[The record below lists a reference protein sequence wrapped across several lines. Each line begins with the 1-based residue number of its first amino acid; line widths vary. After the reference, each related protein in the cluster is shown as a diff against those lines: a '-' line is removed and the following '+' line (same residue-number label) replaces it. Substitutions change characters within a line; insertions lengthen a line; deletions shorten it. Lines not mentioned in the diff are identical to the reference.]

1 MLDIRSIVKDEA
13 VINCIL
19 TLGAIRLNKSSVTIE
34 EVEEAYNNGHT
45 EIREDIDYI
54 IFDEAE

>member
-1 MLDIRSIVKDEA
+1 MLDIGSIIKDEA

-19 TLGAIRLNKSSVTIE
+19 TLGAIRLNKISVTID
-34 EVEEAYNNGHT
+34 EVEEAYNNGHV

>member
-19 TLGAIRLNKSSVTIE
+19 TLGAIRLNKVSVTIE
-34 EVEEAYNNGHT
+34 EVEAAYNNGHVD
-45 EIREDIDYI
+45 IKEDIDYI
-54 IFDEAE
+54 IFDEA